1 MTSLP
6 VCQALESGSTITL
19 DPGFY
24 GDDNCKEPE
33 NAQARMSRNN
43 YKKGKIILT
52 LFGIFFIV
60 LFAYYTIAGNSP
72 RPSNAPWNAP
82 MDLAFGNIQFNH
94 PISFC
99 HICVYFNSYK
109 LYLEIFESMTFDK
122 KSGNRFCINRF
133 SDAMVVIKQL
143 NLSKNSWKFISCQKS
158 FRFWINLPFKS

>member
-72 RPSNAPWNAP
+72 RPSKTP
-82 MDLAFGNIQFNH
+82 
-94 PISFC
+94 
-99 HICVYFNSYK
+99 
-109 LYLEIFESMTFDK
+109 
-122 KSGNRFCINRF
+122 
-133 SDAMVVIKQL
+133 
-143 NLSKNSWKFISCQKS
+143 
-158 FRFWINLPFKS
+158 